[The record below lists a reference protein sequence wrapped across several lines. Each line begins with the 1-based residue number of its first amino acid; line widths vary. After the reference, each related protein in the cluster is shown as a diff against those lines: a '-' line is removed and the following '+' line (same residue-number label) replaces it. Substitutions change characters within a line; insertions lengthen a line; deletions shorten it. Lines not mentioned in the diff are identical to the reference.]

1 MEPPIMNLNH
11 EPRHVEPLIRPTCVH
26 HPRYPHQIFLYKSRI
41 LLNNQPPF
49 YFEHKKPCTWNLIE
63 WFVFNLSRLYCFIGM
78 LFFFSFFFLNQRK
91 REGTCSFFIPKEW
104 LKVPNNALIAIDG
117 RPFNCQG
124 HYMPITPTPLNHFM
138 LHGVEANGWPT

>member
-1 MEPPIMNLNH
+1 MICLQSLSTLLF
-11 EPRHVEPLIRPTCVH
+11 RCDA
-26 HPRYPHQIFLYKSRI
+26 I
-41 LLNNQPPF
+41 LL
-49 YFEHKKPCTWNLIE
+49 L
-63 WFVFNLSRLYCFIGM
+63 L
-78 LFFFSFFFLNQRK
+78 FFLNQRK

-124 HYMPITPTPLNHFM
+124 NYMPITPTPLNHFM